1 MLLESRDD
9 DLDIHGD
16 PAAIWAPWLEQP
28 LAHRVVD
35 SGHHQAEEA
44 PEQVAEALLEFLA

>member
-1 MLLESRDD
+1 MLLESAYD

-28 LAHRVVD
+28 LEHRMVD

-44 PEQVAEALLEFLA
+44 PDDVAEAILDYLR